1 MTVSHVM
8 PGDLWR
14 AIRSPAVSIACGN
27 TTQHLPSIHIFQTT
41 QEKYNE
47 KSYSLHRFFFIGHQY
62 SRFIETQNMD
72 ILMASSKEYFDF
84 VMDQLSDLKELSNR
98 KMMGEYVIYYQKKVV
113 GGIYDNRLLL
123 KPTPS
128 ALQRLNDTGVEWKR
142 AIPYDGAKEMLTAD
156 IDDHDLTCQII
167 QAIAKDLSE
176 PKPKTKK

>member
-1 MTVSHVM
+1 
-8 PGDLWR
+8 
-14 AIRSPAVSIACGN
+14 
-27 TTQHLPSIHIFQTT
+27 
-41 QEKYNE
+41 
-47 KSYSLHRFFFIGHQY
+47 
-62 SRFIETQNMD
+62 
-72 ILMASSKEYFDF
+72 MASSKEYFNF

-156 IDDHDLTCQII
+156 IDDRDLTCQII
-167 QAIAKDLSE
+167 QAIAKDLPE